1 MSLGIAWGVISVT
14 SYQSSVTTKDFNFYP
29 HYYTYGCG
37 KSWRFF
43 LAKTLDK
50 IGDLTYTFCTMGIRA
65 CLRTLHF

>member
-1 MSLGIAWGVISVT
+1 M
-14 SYQSSVTTKDFNFYP
+14 TTKDFNFYP

-50 IGDLTYTFCTMGIRA
+50 IGDLTYTFYIMGIRA